1 MHPALP
7 PAGSSSNGNGSPVSN
22 GSSVGLSPAQD
33 HSRPQTLRAT
43 WHNYHEPGVYMITLC
58 TEGRRPLFGQL
69 VSDGAG
75 SAAVSLSPL
84 GKELERVMQGLSRRY
99 AEVEFS
105 RWIIMPD
112 HLHAVV
118 QIHQTMDRH
127 LGEVVRRLKYE
138 STVAY
143 LKILDQAEG
152 GLHRIEGSRPSK
164 RERERRRW
172 WSADEPQTTG
182 GSEGKSGGRGPEREE
197 SGGSQGMERG
207 REETTGESRGMERG
221 REETTGES
229 RGMERGREE
238 ITGESQGM
246 ERGREETTGES
257 RGMERGRE
265 ETTGG
270 SRGMERGR
278 EGEEIFVQRLWQDNY
293 HDRVLTEYGQ
303 LTKMLNYV
311 ADNPRRAWIKRQH
324 PRLFYDK
331 WTVNWPLPVELARAL
346 YREARALG
354 EIKDLESCLVVDRSS
369 DEVHTSLRFR
379 AMGNYFLVSESTLV
393 PVRVSRRAT
402 PAEIA
407 ALIALLDDR
416 CSKEGAVVI
425 TPCVS
430 RGEQQVV
437 NSLLAA
443 GHRVIRLQHEAMSAL
458 YAPAGNHLTYVAN
471 GQLLL
476 LAPWPDQPLS
486 QHSNKGRF
494 ELLNAICRI
503 LSSA

>member
-7 PAGSSSNGNGSPVSN
+7 PAGSSSNGSPVSN

-43 WHNYHEPGVYMITLC
+43 WHNYYEPGVYMITLC

-75 SAAVSLSPL
+75 SASVSLSPL

-182 GSEGKSGGRGPEREE
+182 GSEEKSG
-197 SGGSQGMERG
+197 
-207 REETTGESRGMERG
+207 
-221 REETTGES
+221 
-229 RGMERGREE
+229 
-238 ITGESQGM
+238 
-246 ERGREETTGES
+246 
-257 RGMERGRE
+257 
-265 ETTGG
+265 
-270 SRGMERGR
+270 GR
-278 EGEEIFVQRLWQDNY
+278 EGEEIVVQRLWQDNY

-331 WTVNWPLPVELARAL
+331 WTVNWPLPVELARVL
-346 YREARALG
+346 YREARSLG

>member
-1 MHPALP
+1 MHPSLP
-7 PAGSSSNGNGSPVSN
+7 PAGSSSNGSPVSN

-75 SAAVSLSPL
+75 SASVSLSPL

-118 QIHQTMDRH
+118 QIHQKMDRH

-143 LKILDQAEG
+143 LRILDQAEG

-164 RERERRRW
+164 RERRRW

-182 GSEGKSGGRGPEREE
+182 GNEGE
-197 SGGSQGMERG
+197 SG
-207 REETTGESRGMERG
+207 
-221 REETTGES
+221 
-229 RGMERGREE
+229 
-238 ITGESQGM
+238 
-246 ERGREETTGES
+246 
-257 RGMERGRE
+257 
-265 ETTGG
+265 
-270 SRGMERGR
+270 GR
-278 EGEEIFVQRLWQDNY
+278 EGEEIVVQRLWQDNY

-331 WTVNWPLPVELARAL
+331 WTVNWPLPVELARVL
-346 YREARALG
+346 YREARSLG

>member
-1 MHPALP
+1 MHPSLP
-7 PAGSSSNGNGSPVSN
+7 PAGSSSNGSPVSN

-43 WHNYHEPGVYMITLC
+43 WHNYYEPGVYMITLC

-75 SAAVSLSPL
+75 SASVSLSPL

-182 GSEGKSGGRGPEREE
+182 GSEGKSGGR
-197 SGGSQGMERG
+197 
-207 REETTGESRGMERG
+207 
-221 REETTGES
+221 
-229 RGMERGREE
+229 
-238 ITGESQGM
+238 
-246 ERGREETTGES
+246 
-257 RGMERGRE
+257 
-265 ETTGG
+265 
-270 SRGMERGR
+270 
-278 EGEEIFVQRLWQDNY
+278 EGEEIVVQRLWQDNY

-346 YREARALG
+346 YREARSLG

-402 PAEIA
+402 SAEIA

-443 GHRVIRLQHEAMSAL
+443 GHRVIRLKHEAMSAL

>member
-1 MHPALP
+1 MHPAFP
-7 PAGSSSNGNGSPVSN
+7 PAGSSSNGSPVSN

-43 WHNYHEPGVYMITLC
+43 WHNYYEPGVYMITLC

-75 SAAVSLSPL
+75 SASVSLSPL

-118 QIHQTMDRH
+118 QIHQKMDRH

-182 GSEGKSGGRGPEREE
+182 GSEGKSGGR
-197 SGGSQGMERG
+197 
-207 REETTGESRGMERG
+207 
-221 REETTGES
+221 
-229 RGMERGREE
+229 
-238 ITGESQGM
+238 
-246 ERGREETTGES
+246 
-257 RGMERGRE
+257 
-265 ETTGG
+265 
-270 SRGMERGR
+270 

-331 WTVNWPLPVELARAL
+331 WTVNWPLPVELARVL
-346 YREARALG
+346 YREARSLG

-430 RGEQQVV
+430 QGEQQVV

>member
-1 MHPALP
+1 MHPSLP
-7 PAGSSSNGNGSPVSN
+7 PAGSSSNGSPVSN

-43 WHNYHEPGVYMITLC
+43 WHNYYEPGVYMITLC

-75 SAAVSLSPL
+75 SASVSLSPL

-118 QIHQTMDRH
+118 QIHQKMDRH

-143 LKILDQAEG
+143 LRILDQAEG

-182 GSEGKSGGRGPEREE
+182 GSEGKSGGRGSEREE
-197 SGGSQGMERG
+197 TTGGSLGMERG
-207 REETTGESRGMERG
+207 REETTGES
-221 REETTGES
+221 
-229 RGMERGREE
+229 
-238 ITGESQGM
+238 Q
-246 ERGREETTGES
+246 
-257 RGMERGRE
+257 
-265 ETTGG
+265 
-270 SRGMERGR
+270 GMERGR

-346 YREARALG
+346 YREARSLG

-407 ALIALLDDR
+407 ALIASLDDR

>member
-1 MHPALP
+1 
-7 PAGSSSNGNGSPVSN
+7 
-22 GSSVGLSPAQD
+22 
-33 HSRPQTLRAT
+33 
-43 WHNYHEPGVYMITLC
+43 MITLC

-75 SAAVSLSPL
+75 SASVSLSPL

-118 QIHQTMDRH
+118 QIHQKMDRH

-143 LKILDQAEG
+143 LRILDQAEG

-182 GSEGKSGGRGPEREE
+182 GSEGKSGGRGSEREE
-197 SGGSQGMERG
+197 TTGGSLGMERG
-207 REETTGESRGMERG
+207 REETTGES
-221 REETTGES
+221 
-229 RGMERGREE
+229 
-238 ITGESQGM
+238 Q
-246 ERGREETTGES
+246 
-257 RGMERGRE
+257 
-265 ETTGG
+265 
-270 SRGMERGR
+270 GMERGR

-346 YREARALG
+346 YREARSLG

-407 ALIALLDDR
+407 ALIASLDDR

>member
-1 MHPALP
+1 MHPSLP
-7 PAGSSSNGNGSPVSN
+7 PAGSSSNGSPVSN

-43 WHNYHEPGVYMITLC
+43 WHNYYEPGVYMITLC

-75 SAAVSLSPL
+75 SASVSLSPL

-182 GSEGKSGGRGPEREE
+182 GSEGKSGGRGPEREG
-197 SGGSQGMERG
+197 SGG
-207 REETTGESRGMERG
+207 SRGMERG

-229 RGMERGREE
+229 RGMERGRK
-238 ITGESQGM
+238 
-246 ERGREETTGES
+246 ETTGE
-257 RGMERGRE
+257 
-265 ETTGG
+265 

-346 YREARALG
+346 YREARSLG